1 MFLQILGYLMLL
13 VFIVLVLWKKLS
25 PMSALIIIP
34 IVFGLIGG
42 FGTDTFTFA
51 ENGIKDVINVFTLL
65 GFAILFFGIMI
76 KTGLFDPL
84 SKLIVRWAKGDP
96 LKVLIGAAVLVTLV
110 SLDGDGTTTFM
121 ICCSALIPVFN
132 RLGIPRRY
140 LAAILVLGNGAI
152 NLVPWGGPTARIM
165 SVLNTDVND
174 LFVALIPNIVVSLV
188 LLFAIAIYWG
198 LQQRKNI
205 GVSNETVE
213 VANTAFTNE
222 DEALRRPKLAWV
234 NLVLTLGVMASI
246 AALDVSAPI
255 AFALGSCIALV
266 INYPRVKDS
275 AKVVEMNAAP
285 VMNVVF
291 MVIGAG
297 MMMGILNYSGMA
309 DAIGQGL
316 ASVVPQSMSSYFG
329 MLIGGISAPGLF
341 VLNNDAFYYGV
352 LPLLAKTAYTFGF
365 TPMQV
370 GVASLMGQSARA
382 MSPVIPSLYLMI
394 NILNL
399 DFTEYQKTILPVA
412 VINFVLFAL
421 TCLVFGT
428 VPILH

>member
-1 MFLQILGYLMLL
+1 MYLQLLGYVMLV

-34 IVFGLIGG
+34 LVFGIIGG
-42 FGTDTFTFA
+42 FGIDTFLFA
-51 ENGIKDVINVFTLL
+51 AEGIKDVVNVITLL
-65 GFAILFFGIMI
+65 GFAILYFGIML

-84 SKLIVRWAKGDP
+84 SRLIVRWAKGDP
-96 LKVLIGAAVLVTLV
+96 LKVLIGAAILVMLV

-132 RLGIPRRY
+132 KLGIPRRY

-174 LFVALIPNIVVSLV
+174 LFVVLIPNIIVSLI
-188 LLFAIAIYWG
+188 LLLVVCVYWG
-198 LQQRKNI
+198 LKERKRL
-205 GVSNETVE
+205 GVVDVTID
-213 VANTAFTNE
+213 VADIKLSEE
-222 DEALRRPKLAWV
+222 DKALRRPKLVWV
-234 NLVLTLGVMASI
+234 NLVLTLLIMASMAFDI
-246 AALDVSAPI
+246 PAPI
-255 AFALGSCIALV
+255 AFALGTCIALV

-275 AKVVEMNAAP
+275 EKLVEIYAAP

-291 MVIGAG
+291 MILGAG
-297 MMMGILNYSGMA
+297 IMMGVLNYSGMA
-309 DAIGQGL
+309 DAIANGL
-316 ASVVPQSMSSYFG
+316 AAVVPESMSSYFG
-329 MLIGGISAPGLF
+329 YIIGGISAPGLF

-352 LPLLAKTAYTFGF
+352 LPLLAATAYNYGF
-365 TPMQV
+365 SPMQV

-394 NILNL
+394 NILEL
-399 DFTEYQKTILPVA
+399 DFNEYQKTILPIA
-412 VINFVLFAL
+412 LINLVLFAL
-421 TCLVFGT
+421 TCLVVGS
-428 VPILH
+428 VPILP